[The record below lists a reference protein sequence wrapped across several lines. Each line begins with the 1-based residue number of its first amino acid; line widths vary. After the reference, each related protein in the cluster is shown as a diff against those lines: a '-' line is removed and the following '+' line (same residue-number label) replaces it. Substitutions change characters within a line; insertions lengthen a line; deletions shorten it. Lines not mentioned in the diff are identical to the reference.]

1 MRSSATGKR
10 FLARV
15 HRVHSHVSPTIQYPA
30 LALSLLPTQAIID
43 VHALMVE
50 ADSITVENKMK
61 KAGAAAE
68 DDARQDHAQDAAA
81 KSAYGPDGQRKKRR
95 STPDSSK
102 LKAITVVQWAE
113 EADCDDAELLAE
125 CRAGKV
131 PAGYR

>member
-1 MRSSATGKR
+1 
-10 FLARV
+10 
-15 HRVHSHVSPTIQYPA
+15 
-30 LALSLLPTQAIID
+30 
-43 VHALMVE
+43 MVE